1 MRVPSGA
8 IRTKVVKA
16 IRPTYSASPL
26 YNQPISIN
34 YVTEALGKVSEPKV
48 RAWEEKNVCHNF
60 LGLRRRLEQELN
72 NTG

>member
-1 MRVPSGA
+1 M
-8 IRTKVVKA
+8 KA
-16 IRPTYSASPL
+16 ISADVLSIAL